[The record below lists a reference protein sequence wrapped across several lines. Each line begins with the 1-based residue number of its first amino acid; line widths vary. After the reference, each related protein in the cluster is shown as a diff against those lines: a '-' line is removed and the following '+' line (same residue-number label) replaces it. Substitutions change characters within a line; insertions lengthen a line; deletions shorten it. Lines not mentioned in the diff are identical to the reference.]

1 MKKKLFVITT
11 ALLILLSGCGKKSES
26 DYSLREAMMANGDSG
41 NIELIREC
49 IEHGCN
55 PDDFEYP
62 LWAEVIKESNP
73 FLYTVTQTG
82 TWTGLPYLLILEGA
96 DVNGR
101 TNHGGSTLLM
111 NMAYNSHYEMC
122 EFLLKEGADINA
134 KDDNEDTVVDS
145 CLSDVVDGVMWYE
158 RTKTLQLLLDNGAE
172 VSTKTVSGI
181 KSRIYCESVEA
192 VRLIV
197 EHCKENNIETGLSEI
212 VEAAVMGNSEKV
224 LSLLNENLPDD
235 DWGKLIPAALAYCN
249 AEVVEKIVS
258 YGYDFINREHTEVFP
273 TIHYES
279 DIKIDIAARNGN
291 IDVVKYMYENNLY
304 PVNNATEQL
313 LSDCLAYDYE
323 VTKYLLSEGITTSES
338 STLILYPLMNNDYEL
353 AEFIISSLE
362 DEDNLQINLFVAMSH
377 LFKHRSWFNPYKDY
391 DYLDKCDYLFE
402 KGASLE
408 TCSFYPDINVCK
420 WLVEHGKSVDAN
432 GYSTTSTP
440 LNDVYESAECIQ
452 YLIDCG
458 ADINAKDINTP
469 LEDAVKYGYYD
480 SVVVL
485 VENGAEIGD
494 SIFTALFGSEKI
506 LRYLCENGADLTL
519 VDEDGRTLLERV
531 EITGSAHPKASE
543 ILKEYGAEY

>member
-1 MKKKLFVITT
+1 MKRKLLCLLTVALFV
-11 ALLILLSGCGKKSES
+11 LSGCGKKDDGER
-26 DYSLREAMMANGDSG
+26 SLKSIIIMNQRNGNVD
-41 NIELIREC
+41 LIREFKEC
-49 IEHGCN
+49 GGN
-55 PDDFEYP
+55 LDDFEYT
-62 LWAEVIKESNP
+62 AFAAATSENNP
-73 FLYTVTQTG
+73 FIYSFTSLSLLAG
-82 TWTGLPYLLILEGA
+82 IPYLLILEGA
-96 DVNGR
+96 DVNGKSSF
-101 TNHGGSTLLM
+101 NGSSLLM
-111 NMAYNSHYEMC
+111 NAAYNSHYEMC

-134 KDDNEDTVVDS
+134 KDDNGRNAVDS
-145 CLSDVVDGVMWYE
+145 CLSDVVDGVMWYK

-192 VRLIV
+192 VRIIV

-273 TIHYES
+273 TLHYES
-279 DIKIDIAARNGN
+279 DINIDIAARNGN

-304 PVNNATEQL
+304 PVNNATKQRLAE
-313 LSDCLAYDYE
+313 CLAYDYD
-323 VTKYLLSEGITTSES
+323 VTKYLLSKGVSPSHS
-338 STLILYPLMNNDYEL
+338 SNLLYFPLMNNDYEL
-353 AEFIISSLE
+353 AEFIISSIE
-362 DEDNLQINLFVAMSH
+362 DEETLQKNLDSCLSS
-377 LFKHRSWFNPYKDY
+377 LFKHRNWLNPYKDY
-391 DYLDKCDYLFE
+391 DYLNKCDYLFD
-402 KGASLE
+402 KGASIELE
-408 TCSFYPDINVCK
+408 SFYPDIEVCK

-432 GYSTTSTP
+432 GFGTTSNP

-494 SIFTALFGSEKI
+494 SIFTALYGSEKI

-519 VDEDGRTLLERV
+519 VDKEGKTLLERA
-531 EITGSAHPKASE
+531 EIASSSHPKAAE
-543 ILKEYGAEY
+543 ILKEYGAK